1 MDSKNVLKDIMRE
14 VKNDIF
20 AKVRRTYFMISR
32 ASGAVKS
39 WEMRLHIHSNI
50 DEVVVR
56 RTRWVES
63 MNGYVMGLQN
73 GHLGTPSQFTNLG
86 NPTGK

>member
-1 MDSKNVLKDIMRE
+1 MRQ

-32 ASGAVKS
+32 ARVAVKS
-39 WEMRLHIHSNI
+39 WEMRLHIHSDI
-50 DEVVVR
+50 DEVVV

-63 MNGYVMGLQN
+63 MNGYVKGLQD
-73 GHLGTPSQFTNLG
+73 GHLGTPSQFTNLR
-86 NPTGK
+86 NPEGK